1 MRYHQDMMRLD
12 ETEIRQRL
20 QKLYNYEK
28 VLYPVLKERSD
39 RVRKENRLLKK
50 ENRRLRGVDKQIEK
64 IQLELEELREMVY
77 GKKQRERKNERVP
90 LPGKDSRKGEIP
102 PQKRSSESYRRPVPK
117 PEDVTGEIRLELGA
131 CPGCGGELTDIKGH
145 VSYREDL
152 EDLDLLLKNAKKV
165 TRRIIESGYC
175 DHCHKRKQAA
185 EIPKQPVEIG
195 QNTKAMIAYLHVL
208 LGLSHKEVEDHL
220 NVRYGF
226 NISEGMISRSLEEQS
241 DLLRPFYREIYQNLL
256 NEKACH
262 YDESSW
268 NVQDPDEDGG
278 NEVWVK
284 TGVETNNVIFWF
296 GKTRGKG
303 VAEKLRG
310 DMNEGNVKNQ
320 VGISDDY
327 GAYRNMFTYHQLCW
341 AHPHRKLRDL
351 AESGVLEETVRK
363 HCQEV
368 YEKFA
373 KLYQSAREAKEKFD
387 SEGYKTEEEKKEVE
401 RELSDLFDEITVPDK
416 KDPEKLQRI
425 RASLAARKER
435 YFTFLR
441 FKGIPLDNNKAER
454 SLRRV
459 VLKRK
464 KSFGSRSQKGANV
477 LSILYSVVFSI
488 YWSNPPEEFFKK
500 YQAALGV
507 PGSPEN

>member
-1 MRYHQDMMRLD
+1 MIKLD

-20 QKLYNYEK
+20 QKLHNYEY
-28 VLYPVLKERSD
+28 VMHPRLKERSD
-39 RVRKENRLLKK
+39 RLRKKYKLLEKENHKLRE
-50 ENRRLRGVDKQIEK
+50 ENKQMEK
-64 IQLELEELREMVY
+64 IRLELEELREMVY
-77 GKKQRERKNERVP
+77 GKKRRERKNERVP
-90 LPGKDSRKGEIP
+90 LPAKDSRKGEIP
-102 PQKRSSESYRRPVPK
+102 PQKRSAESYRRSVPK
-117 PEDVTGEIRLELGA
+117 PEEVNGEIRLELVV
-131 CPGCGGELTDIKGH
+131 CPDCSGELSDTKEH

-152 EDLDLLLKNAKKV
+152 EDLDLLLRSAKKV

-175 DHCHKRKQAA
+175 NHCHQRRRAA
-185 EIPKQPVEIG
+185 EIPKQHVEIG

-208 LGLSHKEVEDHL
+208 LGLSHREVEEHL

-241 DLLRPFYREIYQNLL
+241 DLLRPFYRKIYQDLL

-262 YDESSW
+262 YDESGW
-268 NVQDPDEDGG
+268 NVQEPDEDGG

-284 TGVETNNVIFWF
+284 TGVESGLVLFWF
-296 GKTRGKG
+296 GKSRGKG

-310 DMNEGNVKNQ
+310 DMKEGNVGNQ

-327 GAYRNMFTYHQLCW
+327 GAYRNLFTYHQLCW

-351 AESGVLEETVRK
+351 AESGILEENVRR

-368 YEKFA
+368 YEKYA
-373 KLYQSAREAKEKFD
+373 KLYEAAHKAKEKFD
-387 SEGYKTEEEKKEVE
+387 SDGYKTMEEKEAEE
-401 RELSDLFDEITVPDK
+401 RELSGLFDEITIQDK
-416 KDPEKLQRI
+416 KDPDKLQRI

-454 SLRRV
+454 SLRRI

-477 LSILYSVVFSI
+477 LSILYSVIFSI
-488 YWSNPPEEFFKK
+488 YWSNPPEEFFQK
-500 YQAALGV
+500 YQEALGLHSDK
-507 PGSPEN
+507 GAQ